1 MQNAV
6 VQLLRKCKTYF
17 VPCIL
22 HCKRSITPFLKPL
35 GKFENWTPTGIIF
48 YNIEDLSYTHMGDRP
63 LQVAWERTPG
73 WIPMECCSTCSE
85 EPSIR
90 SNDCFS
96 TLERGSSSRWE
107 VFPLKVSD
115 WNGASKTTK
124 TMTFA
129 DCGSECRANLIKDKS
144 CHGVK

>member
-1 MQNAV
+1 MPEELCQVFPKSHCTVEMQSD
-6 VQLLRKCKTYF
+6 
-17 VPCIL
+17 P
-22 HCKRSITPFLKPL
+22 SP
-35 GKFENWTPTGIIF
+35 WTPTGLF
-48 YNIEDLSYTHMGDRP
+48 FNNIGDPVVHMGDRP

-90 SNDCFS
+90 SNDWFS
-96 TLERGSSSRWE
+96 TLERGSSFRWE

-144 CHGVK
+144 CHGVKWGDKSFRGVTFCPCT